1 LKVVDFV
8 EKSEKIEVELT
19 QILSNIID
27 FGQALSIL
35 TPSYLVNY
43 FKVYPV
49 KDSVP
54 TEVSLQNGSS
64 IKYSN
69 SFANLLSKYLDQAIF
84 IKVNFLN
91 NEFIASNPEGSRV
104 IC

>member
-1 LKVVDFV
+1 MRKGKVCNFFLNLKVVDFV

-49 KDSVP
+49 KKSFL

-69 SFANLLSKYLDQAIF
+69 NFANLLAKYLDQVIF
-84 IKVNFLN
+84 IKVNQIF
-91 NEFIASNPEGSRV
+91 
-104 IC
+104 

>member
-1 LKVVDFV
+1 MKVVDFV

-49 KDSVP
+49 KKSFL

-69 SFANLLSKYLDQAIF
+69 NYSNNFANLLAKYLDQVIF
-84 IKVNFLN
+84 IKVNQIF
-91 NEFIASNPEGSRV
+91 
-104 IC
+104 